1 MLRVGAGLEDNCH
14 HSFDCPNC
22 GTPLTINLRSK
33 APAAWVQT
41 EENTKIIPQV
51 EQPDFIINLHPSCAF
66 NSSDFHAE
74 RIFASLAYIQAIVPY
89 MRQRPGKHQDA
100 ALQFEVPN
108 TAIIW
113 QTVKNLISLDLNGD
127 PKGLIQKHF
136 HTYKNARTKYTPYL
150 EFSDHKE
157 AITKFFDDIFYPKIG
172 SLLSNAL
179 TFTQSAKSQHT
190 EEFERF
196 ASWYKSEM
204 QTEAVG
210 RYSALF
216 SDYFRCFDQFR
227 QILYFSRVSKD
238 EVDDLV
244 VGSKRFDEI
253 KLYYGQAY
261 ETLTS
266 QYILL
271 ACINNISAGR
281 KFDEFK
287 SMSLNKYIKDVEKA
301 KRSNPFSDVPEL
313 YAFAEFENSSLRNG
327 SHHASIWKDGEKVMF
342 RSGGTGAE
350 NNMPYARYLHLCNGI
365 TIANAALFLLEY
377 SMVFERIGGQ
387 G

>member
-1 MLRVGAGLEDNCH
+1 MIRVGVGLEENCH

-22 GTPLTINLRSK
+22 GTPLTINLRSRS
-33 APAAWVQT
+33 ASAWIQT
-41 EENTKIIPQV
+41 VENTKIIPQV
-51 EQPDFIINLHPSCAF
+51 EQPDSIINLHPSCAF
-66 NSSDFHAE
+66 KSSDFHAE
-74 RIFASLAYIQAIVPY
+74 RTFASLAYIQAIAPY
-89 MRQRPGKHQDA
+89 MRRRPGKHQDA
-100 ALQFEVPN
+100 VLQFEVPN
-108 TAIIW
+108 SAIIW
-113 QTVKNLISLDLNGD
+113 QTVKNLITLELNGD
-127 PKGLIQKHF
+127 PKGLIPKHLN
-136 HTYKNARTKYTPYL
+136 TYKNARTKYAPHL
-150 EFSDHKE
+150 EFSDHEE
-157 AITKFFDDIFYPKIG
+157 AITKFFDDIFYPKI
-172 SLLSNAL
+172 SSILNDAL
-179 TFTQSAKSQHT
+179 TFAKSAKSKNAQ
-190 EEFERF
+190 EFERF
-196 ASWYKSEM
+196 ATWYKFEM
-204 QTEAVG
+204 RGEAVV
-210 RYSALF
+210 RYLALF

-227 QILYFSRVSKD
+227 QILYFSRVSKN

-266 QYILL
+266 QYVFL
-271 ACINNISAGR
+271 ACINNIHSGR

-287 SMSLNKYIKDVEKA
+287 AMSLNKYIKDVEKA

-327 SHHASIWKDGEKVMF
+327 SHHASIWKDGEKVIF

-377 SMVFERIGGQ
+377 SVVFERFGD
-387 G
+387 